1 MASVVPKPWW
11 RLLEIRNEGGRKN
24 SEVVFPTSDVE
35 KFSSEV
41 EISISELFFACRRLV
56 LFGAL
61 MDVLMGYVYQSTH
74 LPASDGCP
82 LRGRS
87 AVPVVYRRFAVTARR
102 LTLRLLRGV
111 PFGDGNSCCH
121 SFSLCGENVLLCIP
135 LMGNDCC
142 ASPLWAMKDDAR
154 DQARH
159 SDICCAS
166 SLWVMK
172 DDVGEIYLIFNF

>member
-24 SEVVFPTSDVE
+24 SEVVFSTSDVE

-41 EISISELFFACRRLV
+41 EFSISELFFDCRRLV

-74 LPASDGCP
+74 LPASDGRP

-87 AVPVVYRRFAVTARR
+87 AVHDAYRRFAVAARR
-102 LTLRLLRGV
+102 LTLRLLRGA
-111 PFGDGNSCCH
+111 PFGDGNRCCH
-121 SFSLCGENVLLCIP
+121 SFFLCGENVLLCIP

-142 ASPLWAMKDDAR
+142 ASPLWVMKDDAR

-166 SLWVMK
+166 PLWEMK